1 MSPDSTIDVITAV
14 SNMDTTAFGD
24 KMLSEHEHHHHH
36 DQHSESNV
44 ELALS
49 EPELDNHSSSSSAS
63 GDDPISNENNIV
75 DEEAAATSISTFEIK
90 PIDYSTPG
98 VVDPDQFANEHDIL
112 ADESMA
118 DEMKRAKMSRLL
130 SRAASSGDDKRVCE
144 LLENVD
150 ARHWIDPDAQDEDG
164 TTPLIYSACFGYLDV
179 AKALLRAGANVDAQD
194 RFGWSALMWAT
205 NNSHER
211 IVKLL
216 LDNGASTNKR
226 SATGRT
232 VLQYVKHGFNHEGA
246 SNEKLIEAFA
256 SPRGGGLRGNS
267 PVGYNWRED
276 NSYYLQGE
284 AMPIGF
290 DPEMSVMETEAA
302 LKRAL
307 ANASELNMDL
317 DSLGFDDEEEDEDD
331 IPLEFD
337 WENCLPTQ
345 MLVFSPN
352 HVQKLID
359 ILVRDMKPLCS
370 REKRATPANVL
381 FLAARYANS
390 FGMSDLL
397 DELLGT
403 AVETISKMT
412 QARSNEVPFL
422 AFWLSNCTQLLYY
435 LRKDAGLVGVTV
447 NYQCR
452 LSEII
457 QETYILLVRDVQ
469 ARLSAVLNTAILM
482 HDPIPLEDLKFERE
496 SRRSFLFNLK
506 NDNSFSQTSANDSV
520 SAANA
525 RFLHRSK
532 TISGSYAIRPS
543 SPMNRRISFRRSFTP
558 QASVTPRSVT
568 ALLSSSL
575 FVLQTYEVHPSLIH
589 QATTQLLY
597 YINSELFNGILTDRA
612 LCSRSKAMQIRMN
625 LSELESWVRSNHL
638 PTSLLTR
645 IAPVTQLLQFLQCMS
660 QLREVEAY
668 VETIKALD
676 QLNALQLMRAV
687 RMYRYEIGE
696 ARVTGD
702 VRRYIEA
709 VSDATAQQA
718 LPAGEQPPTD
728 DADLC
733 TVSSVRSVRD
743 LDRDA
748 RGEGAGDPNDVQELV
763 DSAHMLPFSVPSNN
777 EMGVCWGK
785 NSGGKDFTPSVPDE
799 FFSLLDGPK
808 HT

>member
-1 MSPDSTIDVITAV
+1 MA
-14 SNMDTTAFGD
+14 
-24 KMLSEHEHHHHH
+24 
-36 DQHSESNV
+36 
-44 ELALS
+44 
-49 EPELDNHSSSSSAS
+49 
-63 GDDPISNENNIV
+63 
-75 DEEAAATSISTFEIK
+75 DEEIASPTANTFEIK

-98 VVDPDQFANEHDIL
+98 VVDPDQFASEEDIL
-112 ADESMA
+112 ADKSMS
-118 DEMKRAKMSRLL
+118 DEMRHARMSRLL
-130 SRAASSGDDKRVCE
+130 SRAASNGDDKRVCE
-144 LLENVD
+144 LLENPD
-150 ARHWIDPDAQDEDG
+150 ARAWIDPDAQDEDG
-164 TTPLIYSACFGYLDV
+164 TTPLIYAACFGYIDV
-179 AKALLRAGANVDAQD
+179 AKALLRAGAKVDAQD

-205 NNSHER
+205 NNNHER

-232 VLQYVKHGFNHEGA
+232 
-246 SNEKLIEAFA
+246 AFT
-256 SPRGGGLRGNS
+256 SPRGGNGLCASS
-267 PVGYNWRED
+267 PTAYNWRED
-276 NSYYLQGE
+276 NAYYTHGE
-284 AMPIGF
+284 STPIGF

-317 DSLGFDDEEEDEDD
+317 DSLGFDDEEEDDD
-331 IPLEFD
+331 MPLEFNWD
-337 WENCLPTQ
+337 TCLPTQ
-345 MLVFSPN
+345 MLVFPPDGA
-352 HVQKLID
+352 QKLID

-381 FLAARYANS
+381 FLAARYANN
-390 FGMSDLL
+390 FGMDDAL
-397 DELLGT
+397 DELLGG
-403 AVETISKMT
+403 ALDCIGELT

-435 LRKDAGLVGVTV
+435 LRKDASLVGVTV
-447 NYQCR
+447 SYQCR
-452 LSEII
+452 LSELI
-457 QETYILLVRDVQ
+457 QEAYILLVRDVQ
-469 ARLSAVLNTAILM
+469 ARLSAVLHSAILL

-496 SRRSFLFNLK
+496 SRRSFL
-506 NDNSFSQTSANDSV
+506 
-520 SAANA
+520 
-525 RFLHRSK
+525 
-532 TISGSYAIRPS
+532 S
-543 SPMNRRISFRRSFTP
+543 SMNRRISFRRSFTP

-625 LSELESWVRSNHL
+625 LSELEAWVRSNHL

-645 IAPVTQLLQFLQCMS
+645 LSPVTQLLQFLQCLS
-660 QLREVEAY
+660 QLRDVEGY
-668 VETIKALD
+668 VETVKALD

-696 ARVTGD
+696 TRVTGD

-718 LPAGEQPPTD
+718 LPAGDQPTTD

-733 TVSSVRSVRD
+733 TVNSVRSVRD
-743 LDRDA
+743 LDCDA
-748 RGEGAGDPNDVQELV
+748 RGENAGDPNDVQELV

-777 EMGVCWGK
+777 EMNVSWGK
-785 NSGGKDFTPSVPDE
+785 NSGGKDFTPTVPDD

-808 HT
+808 RT